1 MLRGNTNP
9 AMQGLRGTG
18 NSASPMLRGNTN
30 PAMQLLRE
38 TGNAASPMLRGSSNP
53 AMPALQ
59 LSQTSHPSVPPPANR
74 LPLLIVGLGALA
86 VVIGVF
92 AWLHPGGST
101 APAPRSTRPVVAPTR
116 PPVRDEGLQVAVP
129 VRTVA
134 PTALVAVV
142 KTAPDRAASDEKPA
156 RPAPRKPVDAPAAVG
171 TTSKPQTG
179 SATVG
184 PTATDR
190 PAPRKT
196 EARPSKVAALDL
208 SPVPQLTPQILRQHM
223 QVAEPRWQSCPKD
236 ASGKNLSIGI
246 VVAPSGSVVKAD
258 VLGPAG
264 SSETARC
271 ITERIRKMNFPAY
284 AEGGPKTFFWS
295 YQAP

>member
-1 MLRGNTNP
+1 MMRG
-9 AMQGLRGTG
+9 A
-18 NSASPMLRGNTN
+18 
-30 PAMQLLRE
+30 
-38 TGNAASPMLRGSSNP
+38 SNP
-53 AMPALQ
+53 AMPALN

-101 APAPRSTRPVVAPTR
+101 TPAPRPRRPVVAATKAPI
-116 PPVRDEGLQVAVP
+116 RDEGPQIAVP
-129 VRTVA
+129 VTVA
-134 PTALVAVV
+134 PAASVAVV
-142 KTAPDRAASDEKPA
+142 KVAPDKVASDEKSA
-156 RPAPRKPVDAPAAVG
+156 RPAPRKSVDSPAVV
-171 TTSKPQTG
+171 TTSKQQTG

-184 PTATDR
+184 PTAPDKI
-190 PAPRKT
+190 APRKP
-196 EARPSKVAALDL
+196 EVRPSKVAALDP

-223 QVAEPRWQSCPKD
+223 QVAEPKWQSCPKD

-246 VVAPSGSVVKAD
+246 VVAPSGSVLKAD

-264 SSETARC
+264 STETARC
-271 ITERIRKMNFPAY
+271 VTERIRNMNFPAY
-284 AEGGPKTFFWS
+284 VEGGPKTFFWS